1 MHRPSMLTAALFT
14 IAKTWK
20 QPTCPVTDEWKGMWY
35 TYHELLLNHKQEW
48 NNTIRSHMDGPRD
61 DHIK

>member
-1 MHRPSMLTAALFT
+1 MHRPSMFTAALFT

-35 TYHELLLNHKQEW
+35 IYHELLLNHKQEW
-48 NNTIRSHMDGPRD
+48 NNTIRIHERIHGRTQR
-61 DHIK
+61 